1 MYETTTREHLVGVAP
16 LDTGRATA
24 SRTEHSERQTNDPLH
39 PSCDHMATTR
49 KLNSG
54 KSMTTNKLKTY
65 AAATIIN
72 EWHTRLA
79 SLNDRTNLGITASE
93 SLPPGANQ
101 DCNCAAAS
109 NTTIAF
115 ADFGKT
121 RYEDEVV
128 NIEWLNDDASD

>member
-24 SRTEHSERQTNDPLH
+24 NRTERSERQTNDPLH
-39 PSCDHMATTR
+39 HMATTR

-54 KSMTTNKLKTY
+54 KSFMTTNKLKTY
-65 AAATIIN
+65 APATIIN

-128 NIEWLNDDASD
+128 SIEWLNDDASD